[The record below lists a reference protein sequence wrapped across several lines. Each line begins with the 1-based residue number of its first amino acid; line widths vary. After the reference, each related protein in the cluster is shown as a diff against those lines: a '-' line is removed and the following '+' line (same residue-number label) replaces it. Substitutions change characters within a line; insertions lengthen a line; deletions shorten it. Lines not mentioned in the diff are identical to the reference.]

1 MSNNS
6 LVAKLERRKTQLIRM
21 GDACLS
27 SLETMK
33 DALVHILQMVWKAL
47 ASEEPESNKR
57 MNSHKSRS
65 IFAILA

>member
-6 LVAKLERRKTQLIRM
+6 LIAKLERHKTELSTK
-21 GDACLS
+21 GDDYLS
-27 SLETMK
+27 NLKSMK
-33 DALVHILQMVWKAL
+33 DELVRILQMVWKAL
-47 ASEEPESNKR
+47 VIEELESTKR

>member
-1 MSNNS
+1 
-6 LVAKLERRKTQLIRM
+6 
-21 GDACLS
+21 
-27 SLETMK
+27 MK

-47 ASEEPESNKR
+47 VSEELESTKR